1 MYQYSLEWFISIFL
15 GSIANAEKSGEFHLY
30 NTCILLYT
38 YIAYTCMDCVH
49 TCIHECTYVLHMY
62 VFVHMYVHV
71 RMCLYVCT
79 YIHIYVCIYARA
91 YIYTVCNLVT
101 YISYAEDLAE
111 RIVNINDYFTFS
123 LYSNVCRSL
132 FEKHKLLFSFLVCV
146 RILMN
151 ENKIDMVRFLYIR
164 IYVRM

>member
-1 MYQYSLEWFISIFL
+1 M
-15 GSIANAEKSGEFHLY
+15 
-30 NTCILLYT
+30 
-38 YIAYTCMDCVH
+38 
-49 TCIHECTYVLHMY
+49 CIHECTYY
-62 VFVHMYVHV
+62 TY
-71 RMCLYVCT
+71 MCLYVCACTCLYVYT
-79 YIHIYVCIYARA
+79 YIYIYVCTYVRA
-91 YIYTVCNLVT
+91 YIYIIHTACNLVT

-151 ENKIDMVRFLYIR
+151 ENKIDMVRFLYICTYMR
-164 IYVRM
+164 I

>member
-1 MYQYSLEWFISIFL
+1 M
-15 GSIANAEKSGEFHLY
+15 NVH
-30 NTCILLYT
+30 TTHVRVCT
-38 YIAYTCMDCVH
+38 CVH
-49 TCIHECTYVLHMY
+49 TYIYMYVLT
-62 VFVHMYVHV
+62 
-71 RMCLYVCT
+71 CT
-79 YIHIYVCIYARA
+79 CIHIYYKHTA
-91 YIYTVCNLVT
+91 CNLVT

-151 ENKIDMVRFLYIR
+151 ENKIDMVRFLYICT
-164 IYVRM
+164 YVRACVYDMCFTAHTCIHTRTHTHTQ